1 MKNKFLL
8 LAMLCTITM
17 PALADS
23 SAETASVQVKTK
35 ALIKQVLSRKID
47 AYGSVS
53 AATGAVENVSFPRN
67 IQLVRLLVT
76 PGQVVHS
83 GDALL
88 ETVTDASASAA
99 YQQALNA
106 EALAK
111 SELSRTE
118 DLVTQQLATQSQL
131 AAARK
136 ALQDAE
142 SALAA
147 QNKLGAGVNHQVFK
161 APFDAL
167 VASISAQQGDRV
179 QAGTIILQLSR
190 SGALKALL
198 GVEPTDVSQIQVG
211 MRVNISPIFGKQESL
226 QATVTQI
233 NGAINAQ
240 TRLVDVAVSFKKP
253 SNSLLPGMQ
262 VRGQI
267 IIDNKEFWTVPSSAV
282 LNDAKGSYLYQV
294 KDNHAQ
300 RVNVI
305 RTNENAGSVGVEGN
319 FDTKYKVVIEGNY
332 ELQDGM
338 AVREGKL

>member
-8 LAMLCTITM
+8 LVMLFTIAT

-23 SAETASVQVKTK
+23 SAEAVSVQVKTK
-35 ALIKQVLSRKID
+35 ALIKQVLVRKID

-88 ETVTDASASAA
+88 ETVTDAGTSAT
-99 YQQALNA
+99 YQQALSA

-142 SALAA
+142 AALAA
-147 QNKLGAGVNHQVFK
+147 QNKLGAGVSHQVFK

-179 QAGTIILQLSR
+179 QAGAIILQLSR
-190 SGALKALL
+190 SGALKAIL
-198 GVEPTDVSQIQVG
+198 GVEPGDVSQIRVG

-240 TRLVDVAVSFKKP
+240 TRLVDIAVSFKKS

-267 IIDNKEFWTVPSSAV
+267 VIDNKELWTIPSSAV
-282 LNDAKGSYLYQV
+282 LQDAKGSYLYQV
-294 KDNHAQ
+294 KDQHAQ
-300 RVNVI
+300 RINVI
-305 RTNENAGSVGVEGN
+305 KSDGDAGNVGVEGDFN
-319 FDTKYKVVIEGNY
+319 TKYKVVIEGNY